1 MSVRCTMRN
10 RPARRGLGRGP
21 GGEELAEAA
30 GGCPRSHDPALVG
43 HPRRLGAR
51 PVPQGVRLRASD
63 TRAAGN
69 RQRRPPK
76 IPASPQRRSRNPD
89 DGDRA
94 IHGPDVGGR
103 CGLAHR
109 KGFPAVYAAPASHSA
124 DDRPSLGVDV
134 EAEGH
139 RHLAWAVP
147 RRGPRGGPA
156 PSRRRTRTPGRR
168 PMRSTEKAVD
178 SGLGGEYPTE

>member
-1 MSVRCTMRN
+1 MRN

-21 GGEELAEAA
+21 GNAELAEAA
-30 GGCPRSHDPALVG
+30 GGCPGSHDPALVG

-51 PVPQGVRLRASD
+51 PVPQGVRRRASE

-76 IPASPQRRSRNPD
+76 TPASPQRRSRNPD

-103 CGLAHR
+103 CYR
-109 KGFPAVYAAPASHSA
+109 KGFPTVYAAPAWNSA

-139 RHLAWAVP
+139 RHLARAVP

-156 PSRRRTRTPGRR
+156 PSRRRTHTPGRR
-168 PMRSTEKAVD
+168 PMMSTEKAVERRV
-178 SGLGGEYPTE
+178 GGE